1 MKKILFIIVTI
12 LLFASCV
19 KVKYTE
25 EEVTIPKEVYDKIHT
40 SSVPDTL
47 YVVET
52 ADYDYYFNQKKEVVA
67 KYATDNEDY
76 TEVNLIVFLVVVIVF
91 LIIIL
96 VAALNQS

>member
-12 LLFASCV
+12 LLFTSCV

-25 EEVTIPKEVYDKIHT
+25 EEVIIPKEVYDKIHT

-67 KYATDNEDY
+67 KYATNNEDY
-76 TEVNLIVFLVVVIVF
+76 AKVDVAIFLTVIIVF

-96 VAALNQS
+96 VAALND

>member
-12 LLFASCV
+12 LLFTSCA

-25 EEVTIPKEVYDKIHT
+25 EEVIIPKEVYDKIHT

-47 YVVET
+47 YVVEA

-76 TEVNLIVFLVVVIVF
+76 VKVDVAALLAVIIVV

-96 VAALNQS
+96 VEALNQS

>member
-1 MKKILFIIVTI
+1 MKKILFIILTI
-12 LLFASCV
+12 ILFTSCV
-19 KVKYTE
+19 KMKYTE
-25 EEVTIPKEVYDKIHT
+25 EEVIIPKEVYDKIHT

-76 TEVNLIVFLVVVIVF
+76 AKVDVAIFLTVIIVF
-91 LIIIL
+91 LIIML
-96 VAALNQS
+96 VAALND